1 MSTILVTGEGGARN
15 APDGK
20 MLTGKRMAE
29 KPLWARDS
37 RSGYCGKAEEDR
49 G

>member
-1 MSTILVTGEGGARN
+1 MSTILVTGEVGARN

-29 KPLWARDS
+29 KRLWARDS
-37 RSGYCGKAEEDR
+37 RPDRCGKAEEER